1 MGNYVKIFAMETI
14 VMKMNGRQ
22 KKQLI
27 TRLQAYQ
34 TSNNNPYVA
43 FSAKYKGVTILLYSS
58 GKLVFQGS
66 AADDVA
72 SEFGYQATS
81 STGGMDISK
90 NQNLPLIG
98 SDEVGNGSYFGG
110 IAVVASFV
118 TPEDHVY
125 LKELGVD
132 DSKNLTDPKIQH
144 IAPLLEARIP
154 HKALLLSPKKYNQM
168 VGPDKPYNAVSV
180 KVALHNQ
187 AIFLLLQ
194 EGVTAD
200 KIVID
205 AFTSQGNYQK
215 HLKREKNQFPNVLT
229 FQEKAEGDFLAVAV
243 SSIIARNLFLENLK
257 ELGAELGYQL
267 PSGAGKQSD
276 QVAAK
281 ILEAYG
287 MSALEFSAKLHFAN
301 TKKALSLA
309 KKLP

>member
-1 MGNYVKIFAMETI
+1 METI
-14 VMKMNGRQ
+14 VMKMDGSQ
-22 KKQLI
+22 KAKLLN
-27 TRLQAYQ
+27 RLNAYQ

-43 FSAKYKGVTILLYSS
+43 FSAKYKGVTILLYTS
-58 GKLVFQGS
+58 GKLVFQG
-66 AADDVA
+66 AAALAVA
-72 SEFGYQATS
+72 SEFGYQAPDS
-81 STGGMDISK
+81 SSSRIDSSK
-90 NQNLPLIG
+90 NQNLALIG

-110 IAVVASFV
+110 IAVVASLV
-118 TPEDHVY
+118 TPEDHTY

-132 DSKNLTDPKIQH
+132 DSKNLTDPKIRH

-194 EGVTAD
+194 EGVKAD

-205 AFTSQGNYQK
+205 AFTSQANYQK
-215 HLKREKNQFPNVLT
+215 HLKREKNQFTNVLT
-229 FQEKAEGDFLAVAV
+229 FQEKAESDFLAVAV
-243 SSIIARNLFLENLK
+243 SSIISRNLFLENLK

-281 ILEAYG
+281 LLEAYG
-287 MSALEFSAKLHFAN
+287 MPALEFSAKLHFAN

>member
-1 MGNYVKIFAMETI
+1 MKID
-14 VMKMNGRQ
+14 GPQ
-22 KKQLI
+22 KAELLN
-27 TRLQAYQ
+27 RLNAYQ
-34 TSNNNPYVA
+34 TANNNPYVA
-43 FSAKYKGVTILLYSS
+43 FCAKYQGVTILLYTS
-58 GKLVFQGS
+58 GKLVFQGTAS
-66 AADDVA
+66 QDVA
-72 SEFGYQATS
+72 TEFGYQTPTS
-81 STGGMDISK
+81 SLGGMDSSK
-90 NQNLPLIG
+90 NQNLALIG

-118 TPEDHVY
+118 TPEDHPY

-187 AIFLLLQ
+187 AIFLLLK

-205 AFTSQGNYQK
+205 AFTSQANYQK
-215 HLKREKNQFPNVLT
+215 HLKKEKNQFRNPLT
-229 FQEKAEGDFLAVAV
+229 FQEKAESDYLAVAV

-257 ELGAELGYQL
+257 DLGAELGYQL
-267 PSGAGKQSD
+267 PSGAGKRSD
-276 QVAAK
+276 QVASK
-281 ILEAYG
+281 LLEAYG
-287 MSALEFSAKLHFAN
+287 MAALEFSAKLHFAN
-301 TKKALSLA
+301 TKKALGLA

>member
-1 MGNYVKIFAMETI
+1 
-14 VMKMNGRQ
+14 MKMDGSQ
-22 KKQLI
+22 KAKLLN
-27 TRLQAYQ
+27 RLNAYQ

-43 FSAKYKGVTILLYSS
+43 FSAKYKGVTILLYTS
-58 GKLVFQGS
+58 GKLVFQG
-66 AADDVA
+66 AAALAVA
-72 SEFGYQATS
+72 SEFGYQAPDS
-81 STGGMDISK
+81 SSSRIDSSK
-90 NQNLPLIG
+90 NQNLALIG

-110 IAVVASFV
+110 IAVVASLV
-118 TPEDHVY
+118 TPEDHTY

-132 DSKNLTDPKIQH
+132 DSKNLTDPKIRH

-194 EGVTAD
+194 EGVKAD

-205 AFTSQGNYQK
+205 AFTSQANYQK
-215 HLKREKNQFPNVLT
+215 HLKREKNQFTNVLT
-229 FQEKAEGDFLAVAV
+229 FQEKAESDFLAVAV
-243 SSIIARNLFLENLK
+243 SSIISRNLFLENLK

-281 ILEAYG
+281 LLEAYG
-287 MSALEFSAKLHFAN
+287 MPALEFSAKLHFAN

>member
-1 MGNYVKIFAMETI
+1 
-14 VMKMNGRQ
+14 MKMDGSQ
-22 KKQLI
+22 KAKLLN
-27 TRLQAYQ
+27 RLNAYQ

-43 FSAKYKGVTILLYSS
+43 FSAKYKGVTILLYTS

-66 AADDVA
+66 AALEVA
-72 SEFGYQATS
+72 SEFGYQAPDS
-81 STGGMDISK
+81 SSSRIDSSK
-90 NQNLPLIG
+90 NQNLALIG

-110 IAVVASFV
+110 IAVVASLV
-118 TPEDHVY
+118 TPEDHTY